1 MDCRIAELNERGYE
15 SNPYIEFVRQ
25 IRDGQAGGPC
35 RPQVMCESEPIAKRV
50 VQQVNY
56 AKVLYEE
63 LRHSQKEN
71 PSSNSD
77 D

>member
-1 MDCRIAELNERGYE
+1 MAELSDRGYE
-15 SNPYIEFVRQ
+15 NSPYIEFISQ
-25 IRDGQAGGPC
+25 IRDGQAGGPYC
-35 RPQVMCESEPIAKRV
+35 RPQVVCESEQIAKKV

-71 PSSNSD
+71 SNSNNED
-77 D
+77 